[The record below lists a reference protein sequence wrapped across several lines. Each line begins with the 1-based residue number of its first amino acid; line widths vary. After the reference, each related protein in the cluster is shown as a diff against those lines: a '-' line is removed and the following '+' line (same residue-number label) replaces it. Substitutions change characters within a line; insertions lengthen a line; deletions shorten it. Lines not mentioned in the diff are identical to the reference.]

1 MLKNRSDLFSEM
13 TRGATIITP
22 NNRLSNQLLRD
33 FIHATTSAV
42 HDKPRCLP
50 YPTFIRDCFKQVQHH
65 HAHQPHPILFSS
77 HQERVLW
84 QSVISDNDTYPCT
97 NGLLQEVQDA
107 WTRCQLWGIDIESD
121 DFLTTP
127 QTQQFQRWHR
137 HFVNHLKQ
145 KNAITEAQL
154 VPYLLSFPI
163 DMPCH
168 PIIWVSFDDFTPQQ
182 QQLRAAL
189 ATLRHDYDIEV
200 RPQTTQLCTAND
212 TRDELNQLI
221 MWLNAQLDAK
231 TPRIAVIVP
240 DLQQQSNALQRRL
253 LQSIPASQFEL
264 SLGNSFTDYP
274 LVSHALHWLALDK
287 TMLSNHQVR
296 LLLHSPYLGGAL
308 SEFTARSKLLEE
320 NHMLQEAVIPY
331 THLLATL
338 QKSTPQLYDLL
349 VQLSDYPSDAT
360 PFEWIA
366 AFKKRLSQLAF
377 PGEYTLNSSA
387 FQTFQRLQ
395 TLFDDFLPLA
405 LVHERM
411 TQHQA
416 LNAFCDIAKKTVFQV
431 RKTPRSIQ
439 VLGLL
444 EASGCEFDSIWVMGL
459 TDQCLPQ
466 KVRLTPFIPL
476 SIQRDKHM
484 PHALPERELQ
494 LAKQLLNRLH
504 NGSKECVFSYPQ
516 FTGDTPNLPSPLV
529 RELPIYKT
537 LSLPTLSTHS
547 LLQEYQEHYAYP
559 LTENEAFSG
568 GTALLANQAKCPF
581 RAFAA
586 HRLHTR
592 EGLKQSTGLNNAE
605 RGQVIHK
612 ILEIIWT
619 TLGSQARL
627 LHYTSS
633 DLDTLIDNT
642 IHTTLASF
650 AQQRSSSFSPLIQ
663 SIERQR
669 LKRLVLA
676 SLAWEKQREPFVVK
690 AIEQAFTLPL
700 AGLDFHVRVD
710 RLDMLSENET
720 WVIDYKSS
728 LPINKPWNE
737 VRPEAPQLLLYA
749 LLDTSINALL
759 FLQLKTGQIACSGIS
774 QEKQEINGLSSL
786 KKGEAWSEKRAEWH
800 ERLTTLAI
808 EFREGHC
815 APVPQRNSTCLTCE
829 FKDLCRFPNNTRI

>member
-1 MLKNRSDLFSEM
+1 MA
-13 TRGATIITP
+13 RGATIITP

-33 FIHATTSAV
+33 FTRTTTHPV
-42 HDKPRCLP
+42 HDKPHCLP
-50 YPTFIRDCFKQVQHH
+50 YLTFIRNCFNQIQHH
-65 HAHQPHPILFSS
+65 HAHHPHPILFSS

-84 QSVISDNDTYPCT
+84 ESVIRDNGAYPCT
-97 NGLLQEVQDA
+97 DGLLQEVQDA
-107 WTRCQLWGIDIESD
+107 WKRCQLWGVDIESD

-137 HFVNHLKQ
+137 DFVTHLKQ

-154 VPYLLSFPI
+154 VPYLLNFSDDLPRN
-163 DMPCH
+163 

-182 QQLRAAL
+182 RQLRSTL
-189 ATLRHDYDIEV
+189 ATKSYDYDIKINHQSAE
-200 RPQTTQLCTAND
+200 LCAAND

-231 TPRIAVIVP
+231 TSRIAVIVP
-240 DLQQQSNALQRRL
+240 DLQQQSRTLQRRL

-264 SLGNSFTDYP
+264 SLGNSLTDYP

-308 SEFTARSKLLEE
+308 SEFTARSKLLEDSQ
-320 NHMLQEAVIPY
+320 MLQEAIIPY

-349 VQLSDYPSDAT
+349 TQLSDYPSEAT
-360 PFEWIA
+360 PFEWGTL
-366 AFKKRLSQLAF
+366 FKKRLSQLEF

-395 TLFDDFLPLA
+395 TIFNDFLPLA

-431 RKTPRSIQ
+431 RKTPRPIQ

-444 EASGCEFDSIWVMGL
+444 EASGCEFDSVWVMGL

-476 SIQRDKHM
+476 SLQRDKHM

-494 LAKQLLNRLH
+494 LAKQLLDRLH
-504 NGSKECVFSYPQ
+504 NGSKTCVFSYPQ
-516 FTGDTPNLPSPLV
+516 LTGDTPNLPSPLV
-529 RELPIYKT
+529 RGLPLYNIQ
-537 LSLPTLSTHS
+537 SQPTASTGS
-547 LLQEYQEHYAYP
+547 DLQTYSEHYAYP

-592 EGLKQSTGLNNAE
+592 EGLKQSTGLNHAE

-612 ILEIIWT
+612 ILEVLWRA
-619 TLGSQARL
+619 LGSQAEL
-627 LHYTSS
+627 LNYTSS
-633 DLDTLIDNT
+633 DLDTLIDDT
-642 IHTTLASF
+642 INVTLAPL
-650 AQQRSSSFSPLIQ
+650 AERRSSSFSPLIQ
-663 SIERQR
+663 SIEHQR
-669 LKRLVLA
+669 LKCIVLA
-676 SLAWEKQREPFVVK
+676 SLAWEKQRPPFVVK

-700 AGLDFHVRVD
+700 AGLNFHVRVD
-710 RLDMLSENET
+710 RLDMLAEDET

-728 LPINKPWNE
+728 LPSNKPWNE
-737 VRPEAPQLLLYA
+737 IRPEAPQLLLYA

-786 KKGEAWSEKRAEWH
+786 KKDETWTGKRTEWH
-800 ERLTTLAI
+800 ERLTTLAA

-815 APVPQRNSTCLTCE
+815 TPKPQRSSTCLTCE
-829 FKDLCRFPNNTRI
+829 FKDLCRFPNNSGV

>member
-1 MLKNRSDLFSEM
+1 MA
-13 TRGATIITP
+13 RGTTIITP

-33 FIHATTSAV
+33 FIHTTTNTV

-50 YPTFIRDCFKQVQHH
+50 YPTFIRDCFNQVQHH
-65 HAHQPHPILFSS
+65 HTHLPHPILFSS

-84 QSVISDNDTYPCT
+84 QSVISNNDTYPCT
-97 NGLLQEVQDA
+97 DGLLQEVHDA
-107 WTRCQLWGIDIESD
+107 WMRCQLWGIDIESD
-121 DFLTTP
+121 DFLATP
-127 QTQQFQRWHR
+127 QTQQFQQWHH
-137 HFVNHLKQ
+137 HFLNHLKQ

-154 VPYLLSFPI
+154 VPYLLSFPL
-163 DMPCH
+163 DMLSNRM
-168 PIIWVSFDDFTPQQ
+168 IWVSFDDFTPQQ

-189 ATLRHDYDIEV
+189 ATLGHDYDIKI
-200 RPQTTQLCTAND
+200 RPQTTQLCAAND
-212 TRDELNQLI
+212 ARDELDQLI
-221 MWLNAQLDAK
+221 LWLTAQLDAK

-240 DLQQQSNALQRRL
+240 DLQQQSTTLQRRL
-253 LQSIPASQFEL
+253 LQRIPASQFEL

-320 NHMLQEAVIPY
+320 SHMLQEAMIPY
-331 THLLATL
+331 PLLLSIL
-338 QKSTPQLYDLL
+338 QKASPQLHDLL
-349 VQLSDYPSDAT
+349 EQLSNYPSEAT

-366 AFKKRLSQLAF
+366 AFKKRLSQLEF

-411 TQHQA
+411 THHQA
-416 LNAFCDIAKKTVFQV
+416 LNEFCNIAKKTVFQV
-431 RKTPRSIQ
+431 RKIPRPIQ

-476 SIQRDKHM
+476 SIQRDRHM

-494 LAKQLLNRLH
+494 LAKQLLDRLH
-504 NGSKECVFSYPQ
+504 HGCKECVFSYPQ
-516 FTGDTPNLPSPLV
+516 LTGDTPNLPSPLV
-529 RELPIYKT
+529 RDLPLYKT
-537 LSLPTLSTHS
+537 LSPPALCRDS
-547 LLQEYQEHYAYP
+547 LLKEYQEHYAYP

-612 ILEIIWT
+612 ILEVIWT
-619 TLGSQARL
+619 TLGSQAGL
-627 LHYTSS
+627 LNCTS
-633 DLDTLIDNT
+633 DNLDILIEST
-642 IHTTLASF
+642 IHTTLTPI
-650 AQQRSSSFSPLIQ
+650 AQQRSISFSPLIQ
-663 SIERQR
+663 LIEHQR
-669 LKRLVLA
+669 LKCLVLA
-676 SLAWEKQREPFVVK
+676 SLAWEKQRAPFVVK

-700 AGLDFHVRVD
+700 AGLNFNVRVD
-710 RLDMLSENET
+710 RLDMLSEGET

-749 LLDTSINALL
+749 LLDTSINVLL
-759 FLQLKTGQIACSGIS
+759 FLQLKTGQIACNGIS
-774 QEKQEINGLSSL
+774 QEKQDINGLSAL
-786 KKGEAWSEKRAEWH
+786 KKDETWTEKRAEWH

-815 APVPQRNSTCLTCE
+815 VPMPQRNSTCLTCE
-829 FKDLCRFPNNTRI
+829 FKDLCRFPNNTRVGSII